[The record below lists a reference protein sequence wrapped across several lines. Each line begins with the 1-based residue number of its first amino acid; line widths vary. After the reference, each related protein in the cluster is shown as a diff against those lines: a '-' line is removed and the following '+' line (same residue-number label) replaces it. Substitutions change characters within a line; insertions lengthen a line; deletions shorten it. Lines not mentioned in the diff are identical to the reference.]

1 MIKRY
6 RAWRNRRW
14 WRSLDSKVAVI
25 GDSARVRVTMRH
37 GEIIGVE
44 IWHLRSGDVWLYTA
58 VR

>member
-6 RAWRNRRW
+6 RKWRNRRYW
-14 WRSLDSKVAVI
+14 NSLDSKVAVL
-25 GDSARVRVTMRH
+25 GAHRVRVTQRH

-44 IWHLRSGDVWLYTA
+44 LWHLTTGDVWVYTV